1 MIHQIGRLCYL
12 INYLKGLKMGTGQPY
27 LTLII
32 STNQKLRIHHF
43 EHKYEKVNSKLNKDS
58 SNVTS
63 FRNVHKECDG
73 IPKFLLYDND
83 YQCYTAVTSW
93 INMNIQNTVLLSYL
107 ENPIS

>member
-1 MIHQIGRLCYL
+1 MIHQIGPLCHL

-73 IPKFLLYDND
+73 IPKFLLYMTMIIN
-83 YQCYTAVTSW
+83 VT
-93 INMNIQNTVLLSYL
+93 LL
-107 ENPIS
+107 